1 MKARVPI
8 CRDAKAD
15 PTGVVVYVCDNE
27 YALTR
32 GTRMAIQGFST
43 TQVLLAARIGLML
56 LEIVLIRA
64 MLVRGRYTLKDTL
77 ASIGMRA
84 GNYASN
90 VLLAGAT
97 VVAFA
102 FFHEHRWL
110 DISISS
116 PYAWAALVVL
126 DDLAY
131 YVFHRVSHECRFWW
145 AAHVNHHSSQEYNLS
160 TAIRQ
165 PWTGVLVG
173 TWAPWFL
180 LALIGFPP
188 EMIFLQSGINLLYQF
203 WIHTEAIR
211 RMPAWFEY
219 LFNTPS
225 NHRVH
230 HGANPRYVDRN
241 YAGIFMVWDRM
252 FGTYAA
258 ETDEDPPRY
267 GLIHNIRTYNPL
279 RIAFHEW
286 AAMFRDLR
294 HAQSVREVVGYVF
307 GPPGWQPDGNGPTAA
322 NVRAAW
328 LRGARA
334 AGPAAQA
341 DWSADRA

>member
-1 MKARVPI
+1 
-8 CRDAKAD
+8 
-15 PTGVVVYVCDNE
+15 
-27 YALTR
+27 
-32 GTRMAIQGFST
+32 MAIKGLSASQI
-43 TQVLLAARIGLML
+43 LLMTRIAMML
-56 LEIVLIRA
+56 LEIALIRA

-77 ASIGMRA
+77 ASLSMRA

-90 VLLAGAT
+90 LLLAGSS
-97 VVAFA
+97 VVVFA
-102 FFHEHRWL
+102 FFYEHRVL
-110 DISISS
+110 DISMRS

-126 DDLAY
+126 DDFAY
-131 YVFHRVSHECRFWW
+131 YWFHRISHECRFWW

-160 TAIRQ
+160 TAVRQ

-173 TWAPWFL
+173 TWAPWFV

-188 EMIFLQSGINLLYQF
+188 EMIFLQSGLNLFYQF

-230 HGANPRYVDRN
+230 HAANPRYVDRN
-241 YAGIFMVWDRM
+241 YAGMFMVWDRM
-252 FGTYAA
+252 FGTFAA

-267 GLIHNIRTYNPL
+267 GLIHNIQTYNPL

-286 AAMFRDLR
+286 AAMFQDLTR
-294 HAQSVREVVGYVF
+294 ARSAREVIGFVF
-307 GPPGWQPDGNGPTAA
+307 GPPGWRPDGTGPTAA

-328 LRGARA
+328 LRGASTETS
-334 AGPAAQA
+334 PA
-341 DWSADRA
+341 

>member
-1 MKARVPI
+1 
-8 CRDAKAD
+8 
-15 PTGVVVYVCDNE
+15 
-27 YALTR
+27 
-32 GTRMAIQGFST
+32 MAIKGLST
-43 TQVLLAARIGLML
+43 TQVLLLTRISMML
-56 LEIVLIRA
+56 LEIVLIKA

-77 ASIGMRA
+77 ASLGMRA

-97 VVAFA
+97 VVVFA
-102 FFHEHRWL
+102 FFYEHRWM
-110 DISISS
+110 DISMRS

-126 DDLAY
+126 DDFAY
-131 YVFHRVSHECRFWW
+131 YWFHRFSHECRFWW

-160 TAIRQ
+160 TAVRQ

-173 TWAPWFL
+173 TWAPWFV

-188 EMIFLQSGINLLYQF
+188 EMIFLQSGLNLLYQF

-241 YAGIFMVWDRM
+241 YAGIFMAWDRM

-258 ETDEDPPRY
+258 ETDDDPPKY
-267 GLIHNIRTYNPL
+267 GLIHNIQTYNPL

-294 HAQSVREVVGYVF
+294 TARSLREVGGYVF
-307 GPPGWQPDGNGPTAA
+307 GPPGWRPDGSGPTAA

-328 LRGARA
+328 LHGA
-334 AGPAAQA
+334 
-341 DWSADRA
+341 SAESHAT

>member
-1 MKARVPI
+1 
-8 CRDAKAD
+8 
-15 PTGVVVYVCDNE
+15 
-27 YALTR
+27 
-32 GTRMAIQGFST
+32 MAIKGLST
-43 TQVLLAARIGLML
+43 TQVLLLTRISLML

-77 ASIGMRA
+77 ASLGMRA

-90 VLLAGAT
+90 LLLAGST
-97 VVAFA
+97 VVVFA
-102 FFHEHRWL
+102 FFYEHRWM
-110 DISISS
+110 DISMRS

-126 DDLAY
+126 DDFAY
-131 YVFHRVSHECRFWW
+131 YWFHRFSHECRFWW

-160 TAIRQ
+160 TAVRQ

-173 TWAPWFL
+173 TWAPWFV

-188 EMIFLQSGINLLYQF
+188 EMIFLQSGLNLLYQF

-241 YAGIFMVWDRM
+241 YAGIFMAWDRV
-252 FGTYAA
+252 FWTYAA
-258 ETDEDPPRY
+258 EADEDPPKY
-267 GLIHNIRTYNPL
+267 GLIHDIQTYNPL

-286 AAMFRDLR
+286 VAMVGDVRRARNL
-294 HAQSVREVVGYVF
+294 REVIGFVF
-307 GPPGWQPDGNGPTAA
+307 GPPGWRPDGNGPTAA

-328 LRGARA
+328 LQGASAESQA
-334 AGPAAQA
+334 A
-341 DWSADRA
+341 